1 MNKNKKELLK
11 TFLYKQYLFKTI
23 LKQKK
28 TFIYIASFLFLINCF
43 YAFFKK
49 PVWQGQF
56 QIVLDTKTNSLPDIP
71 GISPEL
77 ASRLNIGENLDNL
90 KTEVG
95 ILGSPSVL
103 LPVFNFVKKDRDLKG
118 KNTKNLRFRNW
129 KKNNLIIYLEPKTSI
144 LNLDYRDTDKQIILP
159 VISLI
164 SESYQSYS
172 NRDRK
177 NGLANTLEFVTNQ
190 TSKYDGLSSK
200 AFKDIQ
206 DFALKYDL
214 NPLKDNVSVNEI
226 ERQLDIASIRVSAA
240 NQIRIIDAQLDQIK
254 NVNEDIYLLQYLN
267 SVLPE
272 FIEKNYANNL
282 DNIER
287 RLLDLNTKYVEDD
300 IFIKKAKKEKELL
313 LALIKKESIS
323 YLKGK
328 KANAIASVE
337 STKRPEGVLTKYQE
351 MLREFRRYEQTLLNL
366 ERQEQFLNLEK
377 ARILEPWELITNP
390 TILDQPVGPS
400 KKRIIAL
407 GLFAS
412 LLAASLI
419 TILLE
424 KINENI
430 FNPNQ

>member
-1 MNKNKKELLK
+1 M
-11 TFLYKQYLFKTI
+11 
-23 LKQKK
+23 
-28 TFIYIASFLFLINCF
+28 
-43 YAFFKK
+43 
-49 PVWQGQF
+49 
-56 QIVLDTKTNSLPDIP
+56 
-71 GISPEL
+71 
-77 ASRLNIGENLDNL
+77 
-90 KTEVG
+90 
-95 ILGSPSVL
+95 
-103 LPVFNFVKKDRDLKG
+103 
-118 KNTKNLRFRNW
+118 
-129 KKNNLIIYLEPKTSI
+129 
-144 LNLDYRDTDKQIILP
+144 
-159 VISLI
+159 
-164 SESYQSYS
+164 
-172 NRDRK
+172 
-177 NGLANTLEFVTNQ
+177 
-190 TSKYDGLSSK
+190 
-200 AFKDIQ
+200 
-206 DFALKYDL
+206 
-214 NPLKDNVSVNEI
+214 
-226 ERQLDIASIRVSAA
+226 
-240 NQIRIIDAQLDQIK
+240 
-254 NVNEDIYLLQYLN
+254 
-267 SVLPE
+267 
-272 FIEKNYANNL
+272 
-282 DNIER
+282 
-287 RLLDLNTKYVEDD
+287 EDD

-351 MLREFRRYEQTLLNL
+351 MLRKFRRYEQTLLNL